1 MMQKNGQ
8 DNMSDDKSIR
18 VKVIEVTRWAPT
30 LLSFKVTRPDG
41 FKFTAGQFVRLGIHG
56 KDLQYFAQNHDAKLI
71 TSETQG
77 DEAQG
82 HEAQG
87 HEAQGHEAQDKPTDL
102 DGYVFRP
109 YSVASS
115 PYDEFIEFFSVVIP
129 EGEFTSKVNH
139 IQVGDSLLLN
149 TTPFGY
155 LTLARYQLPLPNDL
169 WLLATG
175 TGLAPFLSIL
185 KTIDVWQ
192 QYQRI
197 ILVYSARTSQELA
210 YQAQISS
217 IKSIYGDNG
226 AAFVFLPIVTREADY
241 AGEKAR
247 IPNLILSGKLTE
259 LVGQKLDKERSHVML
274 CGNPQMVEDTK
285 EALKSIGLT
294 MNRRGEGNI
303 AVENYW

>member
-1 MMQKNGQ
+1 
-8 DNMSDDKSIR
+8 MSDDKSIR
-18 VKVIEVTRWAPT
+18 IKVIEVTRWAPT

-56 KDLQYFAQNHDAKLI
+56 KDLQYFAQNHETKLI
-71 TSETQG
+71 TSEMQVYETQ
-77 DEAQG
+77 DY
-82 HEAQG
+82 
-87 HEAQGHEAQDKPTDL
+87 EAQDKPVDL
-102 DGYVFRP
+102 DGYVFRA

-210 YQAQISS
+210 YQEEIGS
-217 IKSIYGDNG
+217 IKSIYGDDG

-247 IPNLILSGKLTE
+247 VPNLIVSGKLTE

>member
-1 MMQKNGQ
+1 
-8 DNMSDDKSIR
+8 MSDDKSIR

-56 KDLQYFAQNHDAKLI
+56 KDLQYFANNHETKLI
-71 TSETQG
+71 TSETQ
-77 DEAQG
+77 
-82 HEAQG
+82 
-87 HEAQGHEAQDKPTDL
+87 DKPIDL
-102 DGYVFRP
+102 EGYVFRA

-129 EGEFTSKVNH
+129 HGEFTSKVNH

-185 KTIDVWQ
+185 KTIEVWQ

-210 YQAQISS
+210 YQAEIDA

>member
-1 MMQKNGQ
+1 
-8 DNMSDDKSIR
+8 MSDDKSIR

-56 KDLQYFAQNHDAKLI
+56 KDLQYFAQNHETKLI

-77 DEAQG
+77 YEAQG
-82 HEAQG
+82 Q
-87 HEAQGHEAQDKPTDL
+87 PIDL
-102 DGYVFRP
+102 DGYVFRA

-210 YQAQISS
+210 YQAEIGS

-247 IPNLILSGKLTE
+247 VPNLILSGKLTQ
-259 LVGQKLDKERSHVML
+259 LAGQKLDKERSHVML

>member
-1 MMQKNGQ
+1 
-8 DNMSDDKSIR
+8 MSDDKSIR
-18 VKVIEVTRWAPT
+18 IKVIEVTRWAPT

-56 KDLQYFAQNHDAKLI
+56 KDLQYFAQNHETKLI
-71 TSETQG
+71 TSETQDYETKG
-77 DEAQG
+77 Q
-82 HEAQG
+82 HV
-87 HEAQGHEAQDKPTDL
+87 DL
-102 DGYVFRP
+102 DGYVFRA

-210 YQAQISS
+210 YQAEIGS

-247 IPNLILSGKLTE
+247 IPNLILSSKLTE

>member
-1 MMQKNGQ
+1 
-8 DNMSDDKSIR
+8 MSDDKSIR

-56 KDLQYFAQNHDAKLI
+56 KDLQYFAQNHETKLTI
-71 TSETQG
+71 SETQG
-77 DEAQG
+77 Y
-82 HEAQG
+82 
-87 HEAQGHEAQDKPTDL
+87 EAQDKPIDL
-102 DGYVFRP
+102 DGYVFRA

-185 KTIDVWQ
+185 KTIEVWQ

-210 YQAQISS
+210 YQAEIGS

-247 IPNLILSGKLTE
+247 IPNLIVSGKLTQ

>member
-1 MMQKNGQ
+1 
-8 DNMSDDKSIR
+8 MSDDKSIR
-18 VKVIEVTRWAPT
+18 VTVIEVTRWAPT

-56 KDLQYFAQNHDAKLI
+56 KDLQYFAQNYETKLI
-71 TSETQG
+71 TSETQ
-77 DEAQG
+77 
-82 HEAQG
+82 
-87 HEAQGHEAQDKPTDL
+87 DKPIDL
-102 DGYVFRP
+102 DGYVFRA

-129 EGEFTSKVNH
+129 HGEFTSKVNH

-149 TTPFGY
+149 TMPFGY

-210 YQAQISS
+210 YQAEIGS

-247 IPNLILSGKLTE
+247 VPNLILSGKLTQ

>member
-1 MMQKNGQ
+1 
-8 DNMSDDKSIR
+8 MSDDKSIR

-56 KDLQYFAQNHDAKLI
+56 KDLQYFAQNHETKLI
-71 TSETQG
+71 TSETQDYETKG
-77 DEAQG
+77 Q
-82 HEAQG
+82 HV
-87 HEAQGHEAQDKPTDL
+87 DL
-102 DGYVFRP
+102 DGYVFRA

-129 EGEFTSKVNH
+129 HGEFTSKVNH

-185 KTIDVWQ
+185 KTIEVWQ

-210 YQAQISS
+210 YQAEIDA

-241 AGEKAR
+241 TGEKAR
-247 IPNLILSGKLTE
+247 VPNLILSGKLTE

>member
-1 MMQKNGQ
+1 
-8 DNMSDDKSIR
+8 MSDDKSIR

-56 KDLQYFAQNHDAKLI
+56 KDLQYFAQNHETKLI
-71 TSETQG
+71 TSETQ
-77 DEAQG
+77 
-82 HEAQG
+82 
-87 HEAQGHEAQDKPTDL
+87 DKPIDL
-102 DGYVFRP
+102 EGYVFRA

-185 KTIDVWQ
+185 KTIEVWQ

-210 YQAQISS
+210 YQAEIDA

-285 EALKSIGLT
+285 EALKSLGLT

>member
-1 MMQKNGQ
+1 
-8 DNMSDDKSIR
+8 MSDDKSIR

-56 KDLQYFAQNHDAKLI
+56 KDLQYFAQNHETKLI

-77 DEAQG
+77 Q
-82 HEAQG
+82 
-87 HEAQGHEAQDKPTDL
+87 PIDL
-102 DGYVFRP
+102 EGYVFRA

-129 EGEFTSKVNH
+129 DGEFTSKVNH

-210 YQAQISS
+210 YQAEIGS
-217 IKSIYGDNG
+217 IKSIYGDDG

-247 IPNLILSGKLTE
+247 ISNLIVSGKLTQ

>member
-77 DEAQG
+77 DE
-82 HEAQG
+82 EQG
-87 HEAQGHEAQDKPTDL
+87 HEAQGHEAQDKPIDL
-102 DGYVFRP
+102 DGYVFRA

-247 IPNLILSGKLTE
+247 IPNLIVSGKLTE

>member
-18 VKVIEVTRWAPT
+18 VNVIEVTRWAPT

-56 KDLQYFAQNHDAKLI
+56 KDLQYFAQNHETKLI
-71 TSETQG
+71 TSETQ
-77 DEAQG
+77 
-82 HEAQG
+82 
-87 HEAQGHEAQDKPTDL
+87 DKPIDL
-102 DGYVFRP
+102 DGYVFRA

-129 EGEFTSKVNH
+129 HGEFTSKVNH

-210 YQAQISS
+210 YQAEIGS

-241 AGEKAR
+241 AGQKAR
-247 IPNLILSGKLTE
+247 IPNLIVSGKLTQ

>member
-8 DNMSDDKSIR
+8 NNMSDDKSIR

-56 KDLQYFAQNHDAKLI
+56 KDLQYFAQNYETKLI
-71 TSETQG
+71 TSETQ
-77 DEAQG
+77 
-82 HEAQG
+82 
-87 HEAQGHEAQDKPTDL
+87 DKPIDL
-102 DGYVFRP
+102 DGYVFRA

-185 KTIDVWQ
+185 KTIEVWQ

-210 YQAQISS
+210 YQAEIGS

-247 IPNLILSGKLTE
+247 IPNLIVSGKLTQ

>member
-77 DEAQG
+77 Q
-82 HEAQG
+82 
-87 HEAQGHEAQDKPTDL
+87 PIDL
-102 DGYVFRP
+102 NGYVFRA

>member
-1 MMQKNGQ
+1 
-8 DNMSDDKSIR
+8 MSDDKSIR

-56 KDLQYFAQNHDAKLI
+56 KDLQYFAQNHETKLI
-71 TSETQG
+71 TSETQ
-77 DEAQG
+77 
-82 HEAQG
+82 
-87 HEAQGHEAQDKPTDL
+87 DKPIDL
-102 DGYVFRP
+102 DGYVFRA

-185 KTIDVWQ
+185 KTIEVWQ

-210 YQAQISS
+210 YQAEIDA

-285 EALKSIGLT
+285 EALKSLGLT

>member
-1 MMQKNGQ
+1 
-8 DNMSDDKSIR
+8 MSDDKSIR

-56 KDLQYFAQNHDAKLI
+56 KDLQYFAQNYETKLI
-71 TSETQG
+71 TSETQ
-77 DEAQG
+77 
-82 HEAQG
+82 
-87 HEAQGHEAQDKPTDL
+87 DKPIDL
-102 DGYVFRP
+102 DGYVFRA

-129 EGEFTSKVNH
+129 HGEFTSKVNH

-210 YQAQISS
+210 YQAEIDS

>member
-8 DNMSDDKSIR
+8 NNMSDDKSIR
-18 VKVIEVTRWAPT
+18 VNVIEVTRWAPT

-56 KDLQYFAQNHDAKLI
+56 KDLQYFAQNYETKLI
-71 TSETQG
+71 TSETQ
-77 DEAQG
+77 
-82 HEAQG
+82 
-87 HEAQGHEAQDKPTDL
+87 DKPIDL
-102 DGYVFRP
+102 DGYVFRA

-149 TTPFGY
+149 TMPFGY

-185 KTIDVWQ
+185 KTIEVWQ

-210 YQAQISS
+210 YQAEIDA

>member
-18 VKVIEVTRWAPT
+18 VKVIEITRWAPT

-56 KDLQYFAQNHDAKLI
+56 KDLQYFTNNHETKLI

-77 DEAQG
+77 HETQG
-82 HEAQG
+82 YEKQG
-87 HEAQGHEAQDKPTDL
+87 QPIDL
-102 DGYVFRP
+102 DGYVFRA
-109 YSVASS
+109 YSIASS

-129 EGEFTSKVNH
+129 QGEFTSKVNH

-185 KTIDVWQ
+185 KTIEVWQ

-210 YQAQISS
+210 YQAEIDA

-285 EALKSIGLT
+285 EALKSLGLT

>member
-1 MMQKNGQ
+1 
-8 DNMSDDKSIR
+8 MSDDKSIR

-56 KDLQYFAQNHDAKLI
+56 KDLQYFTQNHETKLI

-77 DEAQG
+77 YETQG
-82 HEAQG
+82 E
-87 HEAQGHEAQDKPTDL
+87 PIDL
-102 DGYVFRP
+102 DGYVFRA

-210 YQAQISS
+210 YQAEIGS

-241 AGEKAR
+241 TGEKAR
-247 IPNLILSGKLTE
+247 VPNLILSGKLTE

>member
-1 MMQKNGQ
+1 
-8 DNMSDDKSIR
+8 MSDDKSIR

-56 KDLQYFAQNHDAKLI
+56 KDLQYFAQNHETKLI
-71 TSETQG
+71 TSETQ
-77 DEAQG
+77 
-82 HEAQG
+82 
-87 HEAQGHEAQDKPTDL
+87 DKPIDL
-102 DGYVFRP
+102 DGYVFRA

>member
-1 MMQKNGQ
+1 
-8 DNMSDDKSIR
+8 MSDDKSIR

-56 KDLQYFAQNHDAKLI
+56 KDLQYFAQNHETKLI
-71 TSETQG
+71 TSETQNY
-77 DEAQG
+77 EEQG
-82 HEAQG
+82 QLV
-87 HEAQGHEAQDKPTDL
+87 DL
-102 DGYVFRP
+102 DGYVFRA

-210 YQAQISS
+210 YQAEIGS
-217 IKSIYGDNG
+217 IKSIYGDDG

-247 IPNLILSGKLTE
+247 IPNLIVSGKLTE

>member
-56 KDLQYFAQNHDAKLI
+56 KDLQYFAQNHETKLI
-71 TSETQG
+71 TSEIQG
-77 DEAQG
+77 Q
-82 HEAQG
+82 
-87 HEAQGHEAQDKPTDL
+87 PIDL
-102 DGYVFRP
+102 EGYVFRA

-210 YQAQISS
+210 YQAEIGS

-241 AGEKAR
+241 TGEKAR
-247 IPNLILSGKLTE
+247 VPNLILSGKLTE

-285 EALKSIGLT
+285 EALKSLGLT

>member
-1 MMQKNGQ
+1 
-8 DNMSDDKSIR
+8 MSDDKSIR

-56 KDLQYFAQNHDAKLI
+56 KDLQYFAQNHETKLM
-71 TSETQG
+71 TSETK
-77 DEAQG
+77 
-82 HEAQG
+82 
-87 HEAQGHEAQDKPTDL
+87 DKPIDL
-102 DGYVFRP
+102 DGYVFRA

-241 AGEKAR
+241 AGQKAR
-247 IPNLILSGKLTE
+247 IPNLIVSGKLTQ

>member
-1 MMQKNGQ
+1 
-8 DNMSDDKSIR
+8 MSDDKSIR

-77 DEAQG
+77 DE
-82 HEAQG
+82 EQG
-87 HEAQGHEAQDKPTDL
+87 HEAQGHEAQDKPIDL

>member
-1 MMQKNGQ
+1 
-8 DNMSDDKSIR
+8 MSDDKSIR

-56 KDLQYFAQNHDAKLI
+56 EDLQYFAQNHETELT
-71 TSETQG
+71 TSETQVY
-77 DEAQG
+77 ETQG
-82 HEAQG
+82 QLV
-87 HEAQGHEAQDKPTDL
+87 DL
-102 DGYVFRP
+102 DGYVFRA

-129 EGEFTSKVNH
+129 HGEFTSKVNH
-139 IQVGDSLLLN
+139 IQVDDSLLLN

-210 YQAQISS
+210 YQAEIGS

-226 AAFVFLPIVTREADY
+226 AGFVFLPIVTREADY

-247 IPNLILSGKLTE
+247 IPNLIVSGKLTQ

-285 EALKSIGLT
+285 EALKSLGLT

>member
-87 HEAQGHEAQDKPTDL
+87 HEAQDKPIDL
-102 DGYVFRP
+102 DGYVFRA

-129 EGEFTSKVNH
+129 DGEFTSKVNH

-247 IPNLILSGKLTE
+247 IPNLILSGKLTQ
-259 LVGQKLDKERSHVML
+259 LVGQKLDKERSHVMV

>member
-8 DNMSDDKSIR
+8 NNMSDDKSIR

-56 KDLQYFAQNHDAKLI
+56 KDLQYFAQNYETKLI
-71 TSETQG
+71 TSETQ
-77 DEAQG
+77 
-82 HEAQG
+82 
-87 HEAQGHEAQDKPTDL
+87 DKPIDL
-102 DGYVFRP
+102 DGYVFRA

-210 YQAQISS
+210 YQAEIGS

-241 AGEKAR
+241 TGEKAR
-247 IPNLILSGKLTE
+247 VPNLILSGKLTE

-285 EALKSIGLT
+285 EALKSLGLT

>member
-56 KDLQYFAQNHDAKLI
+56 KDLQYFAQNHETKLI
-71 TSETQG
+71 TSETQ
-77 DEAQG
+77 
-82 HEAQG
+82 
-87 HEAQGHEAQDKPTDL
+87 DKPIDL
-102 DGYVFRP
+102 DGYVFRA

-210 YQAQISS
+210 YQAEIGS

-247 IPNLILSGKLTE
+247 VPNLILSGKLTE

-285 EALKSIGLT
+285 EALKSLGLT

>member
-8 DNMSDDKSIR
+8 NNMSDDKSIR

-56 KDLQYFAQNHDAKLI
+56 KDLQYFAQNHETKLI
-71 TSETQG
+71 TSEAQDYEEQG
-77 DEAQG
+77 YEAQG
-82 HEAQG
+82 Q
-87 HEAQGHEAQDKPTDL
+87 PIDL
-102 DGYVFRP
+102 DGYVFRA

-149 TTPFGY
+149 TMPFGY

-185 KTIDVWQ
+185 KTIEVWQ

-210 YQAQISS
+210 YQAEIDA

-247 IPNLILSGKLTE
+247 IPNLILSGKLTQ

>member
-56 KDLQYFAQNHDAKLI
+56 KDLQYFAQNHETKLI
-71 TSETQG
+71 TSEIQG
-77 DEAQG
+77 Q
-82 HEAQG
+82 
-87 HEAQGHEAQDKPTDL
+87 PIDL
-102 DGYVFRP
+102 EGYVFRA

-129 EGEFTSKVNH
+129 HGEFTSKVNH

-185 KTIDVWQ
+185 KTIEVWQ

-210 YQAQISS
+210 YQAEIGS

-241 AGEKAR
+241 TGEKAR
-247 IPNLILSGKLTE
+247 VPNLILSGKLTQ

>member
-1 MMQKNGQ
+1 
-8 DNMSDDKSIR
+8 MSDDKSIR
-18 VKVIEVTRWAPT
+18 VTVIEVTRWAPT

-56 KDLQYFAQNHDAKLI
+56 KDLQYFAQNHETKLI
-71 TSETQG
+71 TSETQ
-77 DEAQG
+77 
-82 HEAQG
+82 
-87 HEAQGHEAQDKPTDL
+87 DKPIDL
-102 DGYVFRP
+102 DGYVFRA

-129 EGEFTSKVNH
+129 QGEFTSKVNH

>member
-8 DNMSDDKSIR
+8 NNMSDDKSIR

-71 TSETQG
+71 TSEAQG

-87 HEAQGHEAQDKPTDL
+87 QPIDL
-102 DGYVFRP
+102 DGYVFRA

>member
-1 MMQKNGQ
+1 
-8 DNMSDDKSIR
+8 MSDDKSIR

-56 KDLQYFAQNHDAKLI
+56 KDLQYFAQNHEIKLI
-71 TSETQG
+71 TSETQ
-77 DEAQG
+77 
-82 HEAQG
+82 
-87 HEAQGHEAQDKPTDL
+87 DKPIDL
-102 DGYVFRP
+102 DGYVFRA

-185 KTIDVWQ
+185 KTIEVWQ

-210 YQAQISS
+210 YQAEIGS

-241 AGEKAR
+241 TGEKAR
-247 IPNLILSGKLTE
+247 VPNLILSGKLTE

>member
-1 MMQKNGQ
+1 
-8 DNMSDDKSIR
+8 MSDDKSIR

-56 KDLQYFAQNHDAKLI
+56 KDLQYFAQNHETKLI
-71 TSETQG
+71 TSETQDYETKG
-77 DEAQG
+77 Q
-82 HEAQG
+82 HV
-87 HEAQGHEAQDKPTDL
+87 DL
-102 DGYVFRP
+102 DGYVFRA

-129 EGEFTSKVNH
+129 QGEFTSKVNH

-197 ILVYSARTSQELA
+197 ILVYSARTSQKLA

-247 IPNLILSGKLTE
+247 IPNLILSSKLTE

>member
-1 MMQKNGQ
+1 
-8 DNMSDDKSIR
+8 MSDDKSIR

-56 KDLQYFAQNHDAKLI
+56 KDLQYFAQNHETKLI
-71 TSETQG
+71 TSETQ
-77 DEAQG
+77 
-82 HEAQG
+82 
-87 HEAQGHEAQDKPTDL
+87 DKPIDL
-102 DGYVFRP
+102 DGYVFRA

-210 YQAQISS
+210 YQEEIGS

-241 AGEKAR
+241 TGEKAR
-247 IPNLILSGKLTE
+247 IPNLIVSGKLTQ

>member
-56 KDLQYFAQNHDAKLI
+56 KDLQYFAQNYETKLI
-71 TSETQG
+71 TSETQ
-77 DEAQG
+77 
-82 HEAQG
+82 
-87 HEAQGHEAQDKPTDL
+87 DKPIDL
-102 DGYVFRP
+102 DGYVFRA

-149 TTPFGY
+149 TMPFGY

-185 KTIDVWQ
+185 KTIEVWQ

-210 YQAQISS
+210 YQAEIDA

-285 EALKSIGLT
+285 EALKSLGLT

>member
-8 DNMSDDKSIR
+8 NNMSDDKSIR

-56 KDLQYFAQNHDAKLI
+56 KDLQYFAQNYETKLI
-71 TSETQG
+71 TSETQ
-77 DEAQG
+77 
-82 HEAQG
+82 
-87 HEAQGHEAQDKPTDL
+87 DKPIDL
-102 DGYVFRP
+102 DGYVFRA

-129 EGEFTSKVNH
+129 QGEFTSKVNH

-185 KTIDVWQ
+185 KTIEVWQ

-210 YQAQISS
+210 YQAEIGS

-241 AGEKAR
+241 TGEKAR
-247 IPNLILSGKLTE
+247 VPNLILSGKLTQ

-285 EALKSIGLT
+285 EALKSLGLT